1 MGPTG
6 ELLVARNL
14 LVSGLLNSLE
24 SRLQEAEA
32 NRLPTPVNQRT
43 REIGI
48 RIAVGASPIKFCG
61 S

>member
-6 ELLVARNL
+6 ELLIARNL
-14 LVSGLLNSLE
+14 RVSGLLNSLE
-24 SRLQEAEA
+24 LRLQEAEA

-43 REIGI
+43 REIAI